1 MKTYIKPQFEQ
12 IAILTEPLLD
22 VSLPFDQTDHG
33 RADAF
38 PYRGF
43 LPPPQFGNPFIPPQE

>member
-33 RADAF
+33 RAEAF

-43 LPPPQFGNPFIPPQE
+43 LPPPQFGSPFIPPQE